1 MNGRRGHIVSQRE
14 EPAPGVLYVVGTPIG
29 HLGDL
34 SPRAR
39 AVLANVSAIACEDT
53 RHSGQLLTSLGAQGQ
68 RFSFHQH
75 NTQTRLPQLL
85 QLLQVGKSLALISD
99 AGLPGISDPGEQLV
113 AASRAAGLE
122 VICIPG
128 PCAATTALVSSG
140 LPSGRFCFEG
150 FLPTKNKD
158 RKQRLETVANEIR
171 TTVIYE
177 APHRLVQLLRELAE
191 LCGHERPI
199 QVARELTKRH
209 EQQVGPTIAIAL
221 QHFLEHKPV
230 GECTLVLG
238 GAPAPVAEE
247 HSNDHW
253 RAELQ
258 ALIDAGSSASDAAR
272 QLAQQSGQSR
282 RTLYALLHQSSKD
295 QCD

>member
-1 MNGRRGHIVSQRE
+1 M
-14 EPAPGVLYVVGTPIG
+14 LYVVGTPIG

-39 AVLANVSAIACEDT
+39 SVLTNVSALACEDT
-53 RHSGQLLTSLGAQGQ
+53 RHSGHLLNSLGAQSQ

-75 NTQTRLPQLL
+75 NTKARLPQLL
-85 QLLQVGKSLALISD
+85 QLLNEGQSLALISD

-113 AASRAAGLE
+113 AAARAAGHQ

-150 FLPTKNKD
+150 FLASRGKE
-158 RKQRLETVANEIR
+158 RRQQLAAVASETR
-171 TTVIYE
+171 TTILYE
-177 APHRLVQLLRELAE
+177 APHRLVQLLKELAQ
-191 LCGHERPI
+191 LCGDERPL

-209 EQQVGPTIAIAL
+209 EQQIGPTIAAAL
-221 QHFLEHKPV
+221 QHFLEHKPL

-238 GAPAPVAEE
+238 GAPISGPDQQSDA
-247 HSNDHW
+247 HW
-253 RAELQ
+253 RAELA
-258 ALIDAGSSASDAAR
+258 ALMASGASASDAAR

-282 RTLYALLHQSSKD
+282 RALYALVHQMVENESE
-295 QCD
+295 